1 MRGEEPQGDGEAGG
15 CCQGAGRCRGQL
27 CIRELSLIYKYFQG
41 GVELPANW
49 QPGDQALPDNLE
61 DKWDFLGL
69 NILQSEKERGGHMGD
84 TKVEQY

>member
-1 MRGEEPQGDGEAGG
+1 M
-15 CCQGAGRCRGQL
+15 
-27 CIRELSLIYKYFQG
+27 
-41 GVELPANW
+41 ELPANW

-69 NILQSEKERGGHMGD
+69 DIKQSEKERGGHMGD

>member
-1 MRGEEPQGDGEAGG
+1 MYTLQDGM
-15 CCQGAGRCRGQL
+15 
-27 CIRELSLIYKYFQG
+27 
-41 GVELPANW
+41 ELPANW